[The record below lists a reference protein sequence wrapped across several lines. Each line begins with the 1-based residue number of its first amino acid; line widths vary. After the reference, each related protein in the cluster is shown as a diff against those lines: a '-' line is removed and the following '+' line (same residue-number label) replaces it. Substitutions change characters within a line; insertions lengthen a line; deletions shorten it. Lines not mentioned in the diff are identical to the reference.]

1 MTPHYAKVSELW
13 FTNWVARPRTIT
25 DERILAA
32 LAAVIDRRGPEFTVA
47 DVAAEAGVSVG
58 AVAKRFGSKSGLL
71 QALTRAGTEE
81 VVRRM
86 RDAGSVR
93 EALLTWFD
101 RLADPV
107 VATNNL
113 AQLGV
118 DLIDPQLRA
127 LLARHYTV
135 LEAELEILCR
145 TEELPANAARVLA
158 ALVYGISMDWSV
170 RPRGELLART
180 AEDIDLV
187 LKGMR

>member
-1 MTPHYAKVSELW
+1 M
-13 FTNWVARPRTIT
+13 ARPRTIT

-32 LAAVIDRRGPEFTVA
+32 VAAVIDRRGPEFTVA

-71 QALTRAGTEE
+71 QALSRAGTDE
-81 VVRRM
+81 VTRRM
-86 RDAGSVR
+86 REAGTVR

-118 DLIDPQLRA
+118 DLIDLDLRA

-135 LEAELEILCR
+135 MEAELETLCAA
-145 TEELPANAARVLA
+145 EGLPPTAARVLS
-158 ALVYGISMDWSV
+158 ALVFGITMDWSV
-170 RPRGELLART
+170 RPRGELLTRM

>member
-1 MTPHYAKVSELW
+1 MTPSYANVSELW
-13 FTNWVARPRTIT
+13 FTNGVARPRTIS
-25 DERILAA
+25 DERILSATA
-32 LAAVIDRRGPEFTVA
+32 TVIDRRGPEFTVA

-71 QALTRAGTEE
+71 QALTRAGSEE
-81 VVRRM
+81 VTRRM
-86 RDAGSVR
+86 RAAGSVR

-118 DLIDPQLRA
+118 DLVDPDLRA
-127 LLARHYTV
+127 LLARHYAV
-135 LEAELEILCR
+135 LEAELEVLCAA
-145 TEELPANAARVLA
+145 EELPPNAARVLA
-158 ALVYGISMDWSV
+158 ALVYGTAMDWSV
-170 RPRGELLART
+170 RPRGELLARME
-180 AEDIDLV
+180 EDIDLV

>member
-1 MTPHYAKVSELW
+1 LW
-13 FTNWVARPRTIT
+13 FTNAVARPRTIT

-32 LAAVIDRRGPEFTVA
+32 VAAVIDRRGPEFTVA

-81 VVRRM
+81 VARRM
-86 RDAGSVR
+86 RETGTVR

-118 DLIDPQLRA
+118 DLIDPELRA
-127 LLARHYTV
+127 LLARHYAV
-135 LEAELEILCR
+135 LESELETLCAA
-145 TEELPANAARVLA
+145 EGLPPNAARVLA
-158 ALVYGISMDWSV
+158 ALVYGIAMDWSV
-170 RPRGELLART
+170 RPRGELLKRMAD
-180 AEDIDLV
+180 DIDLV

>member
-1 MTPHYAKVSELW
+1 MVSELW
-13 FTNWVARPRTIT
+13 FTNAVARPRTIT
-25 DERILAA
+25 DERILNAV
-32 LAAVIDRRGPEFTVA
+32 AAVIDRRGPEFTVA

-71 QALTRAGTEE
+71 QALTKAGTEE

-86 RDAGSVR
+86 REVGTVR
-93 EALLTWFD
+93 EALFTWFD

-107 VATNNL
+107 VAANNL

-118 DLIDPQLRA
+118 DLIDPDLRG
-127 LLARHYTV
+127 LLARHYAV
-135 LEAELEILCR
+135 MEAELEIMCAA
-145 TEELPANAARVLA
+145 EGLPPNAARVLA
-158 ALVYGISMDWSV
+158 AQVNGIAMDWSV
-170 RPRGELLART
+170 RPRGELLTRM

>member
-1 MTPHYAKVSELW
+1 MVSELW
-13 FTNWVARPRTIT
+13 FTNAVARPRTIT
-25 DERILAA
+25 DERILNAV
-32 LAAVIDRRGPEFTVA
+32 AAVIDRRGPEFTVA

-71 QALTRAGTEE
+71 QALTKAGTEE

-86 RDAGSVR
+86 REAGTVR
-93 EALLTWFD
+93 EALFTWFD

-107 VATNNL
+107 VAANNL

-118 DLIDPQLRA
+118 DLIDPDLRA
-127 LLARHYTV
+127 LLARHYAV
-135 LEAELEILCR
+135 MEAELEIMCAA
-145 TEELPANAARVLA
+145 EGLPPNAARVLA
-158 ALVYGISMDWSV
+158 AQVNGIAMDWSV
-170 RPRGELLART
+170 RPRGELLTRM

>member
-1 MTPHYAKVSELW
+1 MW
-13 FTNWVARPRTIT
+13 FTNCVARPRTIT
-25 DERILAA
+25 DERILNAV
-32 LAAVIDRRGPEFTVA
+32 AAVIDRRGPEFTVA

-71 QALTRAGTEE
+71 QALTKAGTEE
-81 VVRRM
+81 VRRRM
-86 RDAGSVR
+86 REAGTVR

-118 DLIDPQLRA
+118 DLIDPELRA
-127 LLARHYTV
+127 LLARHYAV
-135 LEAELEILCR
+135 LEEELEVLCAA
-145 TEELPANAARVLA
+145 EELPPTAARVLA

-170 RPRGELLART
+170 RPRGDLLQRT
-180 AEDIDLV
+180 AEDVDLV
-187 LKGMR
+187 LEGMR

>member
-1 MTPHYAKVSELW
+1 M
-13 FTNWVARPRTIT
+13 ARPRTIT
-25 DERILAA
+25 DERVLAA
-32 LAAVIDRRGPEFTVA
+32 VAAVIDRRGPEFTVA

-81 VVRRM
+81 VVVRM
-86 RDAGSVR
+86 RAAGSVR

-101 RLADPV
+101 RLADPA

-118 DLIDPQLRA
+118 DLIDPELRS
-127 LLARHYTV
+127 LLARHYAV
-135 LEAELEILCR
+135 LEDELEVLCAA
-145 TEELPANAARVLA
+145 EGLPARAARALA
-158 ALVYGISMDWSV
+158 ALVYGIAMDWSV
-170 RPRGELLART
+170 RPRGDLMART
-180 AEDIDLV
+180 AEDVDMV

>member
-1 MTPHYAKVSELW
+1 MW
-13 FTNWVARPRTIT
+13 FTNDVARPRTIT

-32 LAAVIDRRGPEFTVA
+32 VAAVIDRRGPEFTVA

-81 VVRRM
+81 VTRRM
-86 RDAGSVR
+86 REAGTVR

-118 DLIDPQLRA
+118 DLIDPELRA
-127 LLARHYTV
+127 LLARHYAV
-135 LEAELEILCR
+135 LESELETLCAA
-145 TEELPANAARVLA
+145 EDLPPNAARVLA
-158 ALVYGISMDWSV
+158 ALVYGTAMDWSV
-170 RPRGELLART
+170 RPRGELVKRMT
-180 AEDIDLV
+180 EDIDLV

>member
-1 MTPHYAKVSELW
+1 MEPPYAKVSELW
-13 FTNWVARPRTIT
+13 FTNGVARPRTIS
-25 DERILAA
+25 DERILSATA
-32 LAAVIDRRGPEFTVA
+32 TVIDRRGPEFTVA

-81 VVRRM
+81 VARRM
-86 RDAGSVR
+86 REAGTVR

-118 DLIDPQLRA
+118 DLIDAELRA
-127 LLARHYTV
+127 LLARHYAV
-135 LEAELEILCR
+135 LESELEVLCAA
-145 TEELPANAARVLA
+145 EDLPSNAARVLA
-158 ALVYGISMDWSV
+158 ALVYGIAMDWSI
-170 RPRGELLART
+170 RPRGELLARME
-180 AEDIDLV
+180 EDIDLV

>member
-1 MTPHYAKVSELW
+1 MTPPYAKVSELW
-13 FTNWVARPRTIT
+13 FTNPVARPRTIT
-25 DERILAA
+25 DERILNAV
-32 LAAVIDRRGPEFTVA
+32 AAVIDRRGPEFTVA

-71 QALTRAGTEE
+71 QALTKAGTEE

-86 RDAGSVR
+86 READTVR
-93 EALLTWFD
+93 DALLTWFD

-118 DLIDPQLRA
+118 DLIDPELRA
-127 LLARHYTV
+127 LLARHYEV
-135 LEAELEILCR
+135 LEEELEVLCAA
-145 TEELPANAARVLA
+145 EGLPSNAARVLA

-170 RPRGELLART
+170 RPRGDLLVRT

-187 LKGMR
+187 LEGMR